1 MKTVPLG
8 RARRIFA
15 ALFAGAV
22 GTILAL
28 AAGERFGI
36 VPPLVYGAVCLLI
49 YLHASLLAALLLG
62 AAAAGDDGRPL
73 WRRGLEAGLLLA
85 VFHASLQLAAEA
97 TILGGVVEGYL
108 GALFKN
114 EETRASVRLFDL
126 SGWMIVFLFAWSLTF
141 GRLCGRP
148 WLGALLSMPAA
159 LFTFICLAVP
169 AAAFENCL
177 YYDGEVMRGTAGVIS
192 LWCLLAALKDREAGG
207 ERRRWAWAG
216 WPALALAVCAAV
228 PVQAVMQV
236 DSMLFI
242 ASSFAP
248 ARGDYWRALNSRS
261 PGVRANG
268 GALWSARGGA
278 YRVSEAGGELTRLE
292 EGLEGSAFGL
302 LTMPGPVPMEALWD
316 DAGRL
321 WTLRSSP
328 SRRETVVSVYR
339 KASVSRTV
347 YEDDLAYWGL
357 SLRGGEAGLFRSTG
371 TATSLCSLDPAAASA
386 GPCEALPGL
395 ENFEDRLT
403 GGYRSAGLVARIHG
417 KTLRRENGGGEW
429 ILPGAGLKAKDGLP
443 YIVAL
448 RLRDRDLFAVPI
460 SVAGTGAV
468 ALCEPDKRVRVAW
481 PGAFDPKAD
490 FPRFD
495 TLPDGTMAADAAG
508 ALLIMDPDGRWLPA
522 VDLKPALASLGY
534 PARRIPWL
542 SLMRYADGKL
552 WVQVDGAFVLVVDER
567 GGRTFRV
574 DRLPHEG
581 VLMYQT
587 RADAVILQTTRGA
600 WRYDWDGRLTRL
612 RRPS

>member
-1 MKTVPLG
+1 MTKT
-8 RARRIFA
+8 RRTFA

-28 AAGERFGI
+28 AAGERLGI
-36 VPPLVYGAVCLLI
+36 VPPLVYGAVCLEI

-85 VFHASLQLAAEA
+85 VFHSSLELAAGA
-97 TILGGVVEGYL
+97 TSLGGVVEGYL
-108 GALFKN
+108 GFLLKN
-114 EETRASVRLFDL
+114 EGTRSSVRLFDL
-126 SGWMIVFLFAWSLTF
+126 NGWLVVFLFAWSLTL

-148 WLGALLSMPAA
+148 WLGALLSTPAA

-177 YYDGEVMRGTAGVIS
+177 HYDGEVMRGTAGVIS

-207 ERRRWAWAG
+207 ERGRWAWAG
-216 WPALALAVCAAV
+216 WPALALAVCLAV
-228 PVQAVMQV
+228 PAQAVMQV

-248 ARGDYWRALNSRS
+248 GRGDYWRALNSRS

-278 YRVSEAGGELTRLE
+278 YRVSEDGGGLTRLE
-292 EGLEGSAFGL
+292 EGFEGSAFGL

-328 SRRETVVSVYR
+328 SRRETVVSVYG
-339 KASVSRTV
+339 KSSVSRTV
-347 YEDDLAYWGL
+347 YEEALAYWGL
-357 SLRGGEAGLFRSTG
+357 SLRGGEAGLIRSAG
-371 TATSLCSLDPAAASA
+371 SAHSLCALDPAAASA
-386 GPCEALPGL
+386 GPCEELPGL

-403 GGYRSAGLVARIHG
+403 AGYRAEGLLARIHG

-429 ILPGAGLKAKDGLP
+429 ALPGVGLKADDGLA
-443 YIVAL
+443 YLVAL
-448 RLRDRDLFAVPI
+448 RLRDRNLFAVPV
-460 SVAGTGAV
+460 SVAGAGAF
-468 ALCEPDKRVRVAW
+468 ALCEPDKRVRLAW
-481 PGAFDPKAD
+481 PGAFDPKAG

-508 ALLIMDPDGRWLPA
+508 ALLIMDSDGRWLPA
-522 VDLKPALASLGY
+522 VDLKPALLSLGY
-534 PARRIPWL
+534 PATRTPWL
-542 SLMRYADGKL
+542 SLLRFADGKL

-567 GGRTFRV
+567 GGRTLRV
-574 DRLPHEG
+574 DRLPQEG

-587 RADAVILQTTRGA
+587 RADAIFLQTNRGA

-612 RRPS
+612 TRPS